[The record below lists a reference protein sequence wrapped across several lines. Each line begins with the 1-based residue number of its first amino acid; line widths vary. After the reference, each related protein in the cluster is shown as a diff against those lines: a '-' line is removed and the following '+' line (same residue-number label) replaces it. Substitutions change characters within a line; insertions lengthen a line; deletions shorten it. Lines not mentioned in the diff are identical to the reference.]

1 MLKHSTEIRIRYADT
16 DQMKFVYNGK
26 FFEFFEVGRTEMMRD
41 IELTYKV
48 IEENGFHMPVRETFI
63 RFKNPAYYDE
73 ILIIETIVR
82 NFPDVKVHIEHVIKS
97 KERNVVVAE
106 GYIELVFVNQKTNKV
121 VRAPEF
127 FINAIKPYFENAA
140 N

>member
-1 MLKHSTEIRIRYADT
+1 MLNHSTEIRIRYADT

-26 FFEFFEVGRTEMMRD
+26 FFEYFEVGRAEMMRE
-41 IELTYKV
+41 IGLTYKV
-48 IEENGFHMPVRETFI
+48 IESKGFYMPVRETFI

-73 ILIIETIVR
+73 LLVIESRVEKL
-82 NFPDVKVHIEHVIKS
+82 PDIKVHIDHIIKS
-97 KERNVVVAE
+97 KERNVIVAE

-127 FINAIKPYFENAA
+127 FIKAIKTNFNDA
-140 N
+140 NN